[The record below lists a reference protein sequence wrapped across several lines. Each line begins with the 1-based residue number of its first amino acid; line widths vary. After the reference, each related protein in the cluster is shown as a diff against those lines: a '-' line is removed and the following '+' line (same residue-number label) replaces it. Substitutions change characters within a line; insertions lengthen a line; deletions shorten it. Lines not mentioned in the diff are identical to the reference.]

1 MGTKITLIVLSLLVG
16 LSSCEKETEAVKKD
30 LTSSKKI
37 TLEEYRKL
45 SVKER
50 MSVFNTLEM
59 SNRFELLKTILVNN
73 SGCSIG
79 PGSATIRFKSDGTL
93 YIDLH
98 ENSFSSRWKIDSKG
112 LTIYNVNQLES
123 LEDYLGKKQTT
134 YNVVYWVIGGSY
146 SLNLESDKPA
156 EEDAL
161 YSSLGCDP

>member
-1 MGTKITLIVLSLLVG
+1 MGKEIILIVLSLLIG

-30 LTSSKKI
+30 LTNSKKI
-37 TLEEYRKL
+37 TLEEYKKL
-45 SVKER
+45 SEKER
-50 MSVFNTLEM
+50 ISVFNELEM

-79 PGSATIRFKSDGTL
+79 PGSAMIRFKSDGKL

-98 ENSFSSRWKIDSKG
+98 ENSFLNRWKIDSKG

-134 YNVVYWVIGGSY
+134 YNVVYWVISGGY
-146 SLNLESDKPA
+146 SLNLESDKPV
-156 EEDAL
+156 EEEAL
-161 YSSLGCDP
+161 YSSLSCDP